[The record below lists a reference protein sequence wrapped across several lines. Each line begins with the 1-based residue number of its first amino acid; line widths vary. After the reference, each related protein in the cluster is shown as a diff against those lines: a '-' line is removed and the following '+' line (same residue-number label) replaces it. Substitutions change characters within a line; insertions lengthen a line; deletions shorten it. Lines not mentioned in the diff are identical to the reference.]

1 MKNLVIAVAGNSG
14 SGKTTFCKFLSR
26 SIKEKSVILE
36 CDRYHKWERGD
47 KKWEK
52 FTHLNP
58 VANNLHQMSKD
69 VKSLTRGNTIYQINY
84 DHSNGKFTDKEK
96 IESQDFVIVCGLP
109 SFFHEKEEPYFLKI
123 FMDTAEELQVPWKM
137 NRDKKKRGYT
147 YIQVMEEIKRRKK
160 DYDEHVFPQKA
171 MADLSIKFIKNK
183 KNKMSYSLFLEID
196 NKFDFQKIQKKFE
209 QQNIQFEL
217 CEKKQ
222 KYVLFFENYVEIEE
236 IKIYNN
242 FYDYILFF
250 MEGLIDGEY

>member
-1 MKNLVIAVAGNSG
+1 MKNLAIAIAGNSG
-14 SGKTTFCKFLSR
+14 SGKTTLSKFLSV
-26 SIKEKSVILE
+26 SILKDSVILE

-47 KKWEK
+47 KNWEK

-69 VKSLTRGNTIYQINY
+69 VKNLIRGHTIYQINY
-84 DHSNGKFTDKEK
+84 DHSTGKFTGKEE
-96 IESQDFVIVCGLP
+96 IGPQDLVIVCGLH

-123 FMDTAEELQVPWKM
+123 FMDTDEELQVSWKM

-147 YIQVMEEIKRRKK
+147 YAQVMEEIKRREK
-160 DYDEHVFPQKA
+160 DYDEYVFPQKA
-171 MADLSIKFIKNK
+171 MSDLSIKFIKNK

-196 NKFDFQKIQKKFE
+196 NKFNFQKIQKKFE
-209 QQNIQFEL
+209 QQNIQSEL
-217 CEKKQ
+217 CEKTQ
-222 KYVLFFENYVEIEE
+222 RYVLFFENYVEIEE

-250 MEGLIDGEY
+250 IEGVINGEY